1 MEIIWNAVS
10 IIWAF
15 RDLIKESYPIAT
27 MIKGQCFGTHVTDL
41 ASYSTSELKVY
52 ENILR
57 KNKFDCNLLPITRIS
72 RDMEKCICYHG
83 FNEHGDDY

>member
-1 MEIIWNAVS
+1 MLNRS
-10 IIWAF
+10 
-15 RDLIKESYPIAT
+15 
-27 MIKGQCFGTHVTDL
+27 CFGTHVTDL

-52 ENILR
+52 ENTLR

-72 RDMEKCICYHG
+72 RDMEKCIYYHG